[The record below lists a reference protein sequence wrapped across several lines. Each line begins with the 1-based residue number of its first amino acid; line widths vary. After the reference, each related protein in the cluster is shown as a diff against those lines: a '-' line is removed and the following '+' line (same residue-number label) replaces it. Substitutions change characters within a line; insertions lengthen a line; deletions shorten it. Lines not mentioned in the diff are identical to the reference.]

1 MHTMKHTY
9 TMGGNVTT
17 HISSYIGG
25 KGFPESSSQTRPPER
40 GLDNDWGNLMEWG
53 LPRGVGVECG
63 GGGEMRRDVYRKY
76 T

>member
-1 MHTMKHTY
+1 MV
-9 TMGGNVTT
+9 GNVTT

-53 LPRGVGVECG
+53 LPRGVGG
-63 GGGEMRRDVYRKY
+63 GVQGRRGDAQGCI
-76 T
+76 